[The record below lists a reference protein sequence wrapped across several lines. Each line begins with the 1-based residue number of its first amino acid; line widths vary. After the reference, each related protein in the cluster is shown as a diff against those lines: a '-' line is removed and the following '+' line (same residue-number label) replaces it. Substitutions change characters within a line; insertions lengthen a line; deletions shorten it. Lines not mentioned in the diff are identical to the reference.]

1 MGGQFNKF
9 SQTIALKQ
17 TTPHTQA
24 GDVTAEA
31 FIQMSYVCHGMTKML
46 QEKKKKKRGWR
57 EKPLPTKGNVSLA
70 HCLNSQWRI
79 KKIKINPL

>member
-46 QEKKKKKRGWR
+46 QEKKKKKKEGGERSRSPQKATYPWHI
-57 EKPLPTKGNVSLA
+57 V
-70 HCLNSQWRI
+70 
-79 KKIKINPL
+79 

>member
-46 QEKKKKKRGWR
+46 QEKKKKRVEREAAPHKRQRIPGTLF
-57 EKPLPTKGNVSLA
+57 ELPVA
-70 HCLNSQWRI
+70 Y
-79 KKIKINPL
+79 